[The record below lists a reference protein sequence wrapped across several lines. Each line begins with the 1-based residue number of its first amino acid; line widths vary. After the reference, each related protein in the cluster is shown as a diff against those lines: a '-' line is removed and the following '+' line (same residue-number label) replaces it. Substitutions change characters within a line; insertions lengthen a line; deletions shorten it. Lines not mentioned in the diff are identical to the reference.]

1 MLCVRTEKKVG
12 LLNKVGLVRF
22 ESNFVIILRYE
33 KKEKKSTKK
42 SNCDN
47 DKTNKQLP
55 KWETNLKKVKRITKS
70 NQQII
75 KIERNKMHLNIHVSY
90 DQPRL
95 HSVGK
100 P

>member
-1 MLCVRTEKKVG
+1 MK
-12 LLNKVGLVRF
+12 
-22 ESNFVIILRYE
+22 

-55 KWETNLKKVKRITKS
+55 KWETNLKKVKRITKP
-70 NQQII
+70 NQ
-75 KIERNKMHLNIHVSY
+75 KIERNKMHLNFLVRY
-90 DQPRL
+90 DQLRL